1 MNRNL
6 VIMKHTKTFML
17 LAFAAFLLFA
27 CSKEEP
33 TPEPQPSAVPQIIL
47 DTDIT
52 QSDPVHDCHS
62 FKTLED
68 IVRTYVEIN
77 NHCGGLLIINDE
89 DDGRYDAY
97 A

>member
-1 MNRNL
+1 M
-6 VIMKHTKTFML
+6 
-17 LAFAAFLLFA
+17 
-27 CSKEEP
+27 
-33 TPEPQPSAVPQIIL
+33 PSVKYTIEL
-47 DTDIT
+47 SEGDR
-52 QSDPVHDCHS
+52 
-62 FKTLED
+62 KTLED

>member
-1 MNRNL
+1 MRHVYNTDGAGNCNCNCNNSGSDNA
-6 VIMKHTKTFML
+6 IGTML
-17 LAFAAFLLFA
+17 YGQGM
-27 CSKEEP
+27 EIRGP
-33 TPEPQPSAVPQIIL
+33 II
-47 DTDIT
+47 IT

-77 NHCGGLLIINDE
+77 NHCGGILIINDE